1 MRTRTINKIHNLR
14 NNKEIVK
21 KLGTNSIIYTLHEFG
36 TIVNNRNIIK
46 KIKKKK
52 NYLESYLHVN

>member
-46 KIKKKK
+46 KIKKKR

>member
-52 NYLESYLHVN
+52 ITWKAICM